1 MKAKL
6 LAAFAATTMTAVL
19 FAQQPAPS
27 APPPQPPPG
36 SVVADSPH
44 RVGTYVGVASC
55 VNSGCHGSTQPLNTS
70 RVLQNEYFTWLN
82 SGRHAQ
88 AYNVLFNARSARIA
102 RNMRLQG
109 KAHQAQI
116 CLRCHSTIVPASAVT
131 GKIDPEDGV
140 QCEACHGPA
149 GGWRDEH
156 TQAGWTHQ
164 QSVERGLV
172 DLRSVP
178 QRASACMA
186 CHVGDETR
194 EVDHELIASGHP
206 QLPFE
211 LDNYSESMPPHW
223 KANDTH
229 GVRAWAV
236 GQAVAFTSS
245 LVNLSRHA
253 RGAKWPEFSD
263 MSCYN
268 CHHSLKNGS
277 WRQERGWNDRA
288 GLPAWSG
295 QRWAV
300 LRLILDRAAPG
311 SRAKLDPLVAQIS
324 TGVARMND
332 PSGVASAADQARA
345 ITDDAIAHIDA
356 ARWSD
361 ADVRSMIATIA
372 DNREYLL
379 RSDVHAAEQTALSI
393 QALAATMT
401 RGNPRL
407 AKSALMD
414 SIDSLFNEVRDRD
427 DYDPQRF
434 VAKLQAVKSAL

>member
-6 LAAFAATTMTAVL
+6 TAAFAATTMTAVL
-19 FAQQPAPS
+19 FAQQPAT
-27 APPPQPPPG
+27 PPPQPPPG
-36 SVVADSPH
+36 TVVAESPH
-44 RVGTYVGVASC
+44 RVGSYVGVASC
-55 VNSGCHGSTQPLNTS
+55 VNSGCHGSTQPLNS
-70 RVLQNEYFTWLN
+70 SHVLQNEYYTWLN

-88 AYNVLFNARSARIA
+88 AYNVLFNERSARIVK
-102 RNMRLQG
+102 NMRLGG
-109 KAHQAQI
+109 KAYKAQV
-116 CLRCHSTIVPASAVT
+116 CLQCHSTYVPASAVT

-156 TQAGWTHQ
+156 TQTGWTHQ
-164 QSVERGLV
+164 QSVDRGRV

-178 QRASACMA
+178 QRATACMA
-186 CHVGDETR
+186 CLLGNKTR
-194 EVDHELIASGHP
+194 EVDHELIAAGHP

-223 KANDTH
+223 KPNDTH

-236 GQAVAFTSS
+236 GQAVAFSAS
-245 LVNLSRHA
+245 MDNLQRHA

-268 CHHSLKNGS
+268 CHHSLKNS
-277 WRQERGWNDRA
+277 TWRQERGWDDRA
-288 GLPAWSG
+288 GLPSWSG

-311 SRAKLDPLVAQIS
+311 SRAKLEPLVQQIA
-324 TGVARMND
+324 TGVGRMND
-332 PSGVASAADQARA
+332 PAGVAAAADQARA
-345 ITDDAIAHIDA
+345 IAEEAIARIDA
-356 ARWSD
+356 TSWSEQ
-361 ADVRSMIATIA
+361 DVRSMIAKIA
-372 DNREYLL
+372 DNRDYLL

-393 QALAATMT
+393 QSLAAVLT
-401 RGNPRL
+401 RRDSRV

-414 SIDSLFNEVRDRD
+414 SIDALFNEVKDRD
-427 DYDPQRF
+427 EYDPQRF
-434 VAKLQAVKSAL
+434 VAKLQRVKDGL

>member
-6 LAAFAATTMTAVL
+6 TAVFAATTMTAVL
-19 FAQQPAPS
+19 FAQQPA

-36 SVVADSPH
+36 TVVADSPH
-44 RVGTYVGVASC
+44 RVGSYVGVASC
-55 VNSGCHGSTQPLNTS
+55 VNSGCHGSTQPLSTS
-70 RVLQNEYFTWLN
+70 HVLQNEYYTWLN
-82 SGRHAQ
+82 TGRHAQ
-88 AYNVLFNARSARIA
+88 AYNVLFNERSARIA
-102 RNMRLQG
+102 KNMRIDG
-109 KAHQAQI
+109 KAYKSQI
-116 CLRCHSTIVPASAVT
+116 CLQCHSTNVPANAVT
-131 GKIDPEDGV
+131 GRIDPEDGV

-156 TQAGWTHQ
+156 TQTGWTHQ
-164 QSVERGLV
+164 QSVERGMI

-178 QRASACMA
+178 QRASTCMV
-186 CHVGDETR
+186 CHVGDRTR

-211 LDNYSESMPPHW
+211 LDNYTESMPPHW
-223 KANDTH
+223 KPNDTH

-236 GQAVAFTSS
+236 GQAVAFSTS
-245 LVNLSRHA
+245 LDNLQRHA

-268 CHHSLKNGS
+268 CHHSLKNS
-277 WRQERGWNDRA
+277 TWRQERGWDDRA

-311 SRAKLDPLVAQIS
+311 SRAKLDPLVQHIA
-324 TGVARMND
+324 TGVGRMND
-332 PSGVASAADQARA
+332 PAGVASAADQAHA
-345 ITDDAIAHIDA
+345 VAEDAIARIDA
-356 ARWSD
+356 TSWSED
-361 ADVRSMIATIA
+361 DVRSMIATIA
-372 DNREYLL
+372 SNREYLL

-393 QALAATMT
+393 QSLASVIT
-401 RGNPRL
+401 RRNPRV

-414 SIDSLFNEVRDRD
+414 SIDALFTEVKDRD
-427 DYDPQRF
+427 DYDPRRF
-434 VAKLQAVKSAL
+434 VAKLQMVKGAL